1 MLTDQ
6 NPSFVLERIDSVKF
20 EDRPI
25 PQLQDEHDVIVR
37 VKFTGICGSDVCCL
51 SSCALEFYAL
61 ESCPLD

>member
-1 MLTDQ
+1 MLTNQ

-37 VKFTGICGSDVCCL
+37 VKFTGICGSDVC
-51 SSCALEFYAL
+51 
-61 ESCPLD
+61 